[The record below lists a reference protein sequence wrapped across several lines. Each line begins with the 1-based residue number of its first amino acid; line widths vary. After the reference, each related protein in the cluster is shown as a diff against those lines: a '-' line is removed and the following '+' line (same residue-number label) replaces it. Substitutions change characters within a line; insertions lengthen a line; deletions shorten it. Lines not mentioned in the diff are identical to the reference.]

1 MPAPAFLTG
10 TVVMGSTA
18 AASAIAA
25 VYVITRPVETER
37 GVYARRMVGTMLGAL
52 ALILGVFCIA
62 LNSLEG
68 G

>member
-1 MPAPAFLTG
+1 MAVTG
-10 TVVMGSTA
+10 TVIMGSVA

-25 VYVITRPVETER
+25 IYTITRPVESER
-37 GVYARRMVGTMLGAL
+37 GVYARRMIGTMLGAL